1 MGYTA
6 DMIADGREAVY
17 ASRAEYYD
25 LIFMDIRM
33 LNMNGKE
40 ATHKIRQA
48 TIRQPTIVA
57 LTANAFDT
65 DKTQDL
71 SAGMDGFIT
80 KPISLERLVNAFKS
94 VDNSAADLQRI
105 AV

>member
-1 MGYTA
+1 
-6 DMIADGREAVY
+6 MIADGREAVD

-48 TIRQPTIVA
+48 AIRQPTIVA
-57 LTANAFDT
+57 LTANAFDA
-65 DKTQDL
+65 DKPQDL
-71 SAGMDGFIT
+71 SAGMYGFIT
-80 KPISLERLVNAFKS
+80 KLISLERLVNAFKS

>member
-1 MGYTA
+1 
-6 DMIADGREAVY
+6 MIADGREAVD

-33 LNMNGKE
+33 PNMNGKE

-48 TIRQPTIVA
+48 AIRQPTIVA
-57 LTANAFDT
+57 LTANAFDA
-65 DKTQDL
+65 DKPQDL
-71 SAGMDGFIT
+71 SAGMYGFIT
-80 KPISLERLVNAFKS
+80 KLISLERLVNAFKS

-105 AV
+105 AD